1 MSCILRRE
9 RVKRAKKEASK
20 LAAKQEKDAK
30 AEESKK
36 DQTNPSEESNPD
48 VDKVAASATPPKRP
62 DLKELSK
69 ELPSGWQVLGMF
81 HLNCLMVSFL
91 LLFQLSLTL
100 LLIWI

>member
-1 MSCILRRE
+1 MFCIFRRE

-36 DQTNPSEESNPD
+36 DSIHPSDESNLD

-62 DLKELSK
+62 DLKELSRD
-69 ELPSGWQVLGMF
+69 LPPGWQVLGMF
-81 HLNCLMVSFL
+81 HWNCSMVSLHPFL
-91 LLFQLSLTL
+91 VRVSSPR
-100 LLIWI
+100 